1 MPVPERY
8 VNHRIKIPFI
18 VKETSVL
25 LAILATIFILISAA
39 CAGCSSK
46 VPSAPVVTPSAAPL
60 LPITPPVSAGDPGI
74 LTVSIGE
81 TAANPERQVTVYSV
95 QKSTYYTP
103 YQEYAGAGNAFVI
116 VDAEEKN
123 TGAEYFVSILP
134 STLTL
139 TNADGTVTYGSKGYA
154 DVIKTL
160 VRGQSVRGII
170 LYTVPED
177 AKNLT
182 LSYKF
187 GNVSGGPSRAD
198 WYLTLP

>member
-1 MPVPERY
+1 M
-8 VNHRIKIPFI
+8 
-18 VKETSVL
+18 KETSVL
-25 LAILATIFILISAA
+25 LAILATICILISAA
-39 CAGCSSK
+39 CAGCSSRA
-46 VPSAPVVTPSAAPL
+46 PSAPVVTPSAAPP
-60 LPITPPVSAGDPGI
+60 LPITPQVPSGNPGV
-74 LTVSIGE
+74 LTLSLGE
-81 TAANPERQVTVYSV
+81 TAANPEREVTVYSV

-123 TGAEYFVSILP
+123 RGAEYFVSLLP

-139 TNADGTVTYGSKGYA
+139 TNPDGTVTYGSKGYA

-177 AKNLT
+177 TKNLT

-187 GNVSGGPSRAD
+187 GNVSGGPERAD
-198 WYLTLP
+198 WYLTFP

>member
-1 MPVPERY
+1 M
-8 VNHRIKIPFI
+8 
-18 VKETSVL
+18 KETPVL
-25 LAILATIFILISAA
+25 LAVLATLFIIISAA

-46 VPSAPVVTPSAAPL
+46 APSVPAVTPSAAPP
-60 LPITPPVSAGDPGI
+60 LPSTPPAPAGDPAV
-74 LTVSIGE
+74 LTLSLGE
-81 TAANPERQVTVYSV
+81 TATNPERQVTVYSV

-123 TGAEYFVSILP
+123 RGAEYFVSILP

-177 AKNLT
+177 ADNLT
-182 LSYKF
+182 LSYNF
-187 GNVSGGPSRAD
+187 GNVSGGPERAD
-198 WYLTLP
+198 WYLTFP